1 MVILK
6 VKWLYVISEGSAII
20 KNNKQ
25 NNNIFIFEFR
35 CLHLQAYKIKHLVMQ
50 PLFTN
55 IWKILVGSFKTS
67 MVM

>member
-6 VKWLYVISEGSAII
+6 VKWLYVISEGSSII

-25 NNNIFIFEFR
+25 NNNLFIFEFR
-35 CLHLQAYKIKHLVMQ
+35 CLHLLVYKIKHLVMQ

-55 IWKILVGSFKTS
+55 IWKIMDNSCGFI
-67 MVM
+67 

>member
-1 MVILK
+1 MFILK

-25 NNNIFIFEFR
+25 NNNLFIFEFR
-35 CLHLQAYKIKHLVMQ
+35 CLHLLVYKIQHLVMQ

-55 IWKILVGSFKTS
+55 IWKIMGNSCGFV
-67 MVM
+67 